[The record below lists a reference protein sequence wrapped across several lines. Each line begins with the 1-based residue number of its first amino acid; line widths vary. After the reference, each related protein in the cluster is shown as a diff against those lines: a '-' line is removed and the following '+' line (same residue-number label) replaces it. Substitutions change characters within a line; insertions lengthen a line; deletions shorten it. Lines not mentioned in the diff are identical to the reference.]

1 NLYIAQNIVPILSE
15 SVSND
20 TIETALNAVS
30 AALTTENLTAALA
43 QVTVDKMSSADVAEQ
58 FLTDNGL
65 I

>member
-1 NLYIAQNIVPILSE
+1 
-15 SVSND
+15 
-20 TIETALNAVS
+20 VS